1 MQAEAPTLDDTLF
14 SLAVAGEPVPDPI
27 AERVLD
33 GALEQF
39 CETGLTRSTME
50 DVARRAGLS
59 RVTVYR
65 RFDNKNS
72 LIEAV
77 LLRECR
83 RCINGLEA
91 AVAGISHIE
100 QRIVE
105 GFVFALHF
113 IREHP
118 LVGNLLRLE
127 PQVIL
132 PFMTVHADIPTAV
145 FRTFMALHLRRAK
158 DAGELAD
165 TDVDPIAELMTRI
178 AASFLTS
185 PSSCIPMTSDQDL
198 RDFALRYLVRL
209 IRPRPAP

>member
-1 MQAEAPTLDDTLF
+1 MTTEP
-14 SLAVAGEPVPDPI
+14 AVDPI

-59 RVTVYR
+59 RITVYR
-65 RFDNKNS
+65 RFDNKNT

-83 RCINGLEA
+83 RCLDGLES
-91 AVAGISHIE
+91 AVAGIVHIE

-105 GFVFALHF
+105 GFVFALRF
-113 IREHP
+113 AREHP
-118 LVGNLLRLE
+118 LIGNLLRME

-132 PFMTVHADIPTAV
+132 PFMTVRSEIPTAV
-145 FRTFMALHLRRAK
+145 VRTFLSIHLRCAR
-158 DAGELAD
+158 DAGELIEA
-165 TDVDPIAELMTRI
+165 DVDPIAELMIRI

-185 PSSCIPMTSDQDL
+185 PTSCIPMTSEQNV
-198 RDFALRYLVRL
+198 RDFAQRYLVPL
-209 IRPRPAP
+209 VRPTP